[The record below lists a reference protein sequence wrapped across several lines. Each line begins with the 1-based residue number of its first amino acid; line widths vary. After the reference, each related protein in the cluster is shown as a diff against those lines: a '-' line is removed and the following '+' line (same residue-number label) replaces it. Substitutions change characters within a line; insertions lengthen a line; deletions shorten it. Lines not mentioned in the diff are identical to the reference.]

1 MTLSASLSVPLTG
14 LHTSLSVALIG
25 LSTPAETSD
34 AASAG
39 AEPLVRRLSGHAERV
54 ADIGPGGAKQ
64 ASTCDVDRSLNAEP
78 LSGAQRLPGSSE
90 RLDALEVGWG
100 HGHGGTSR
108 ADRFFGR
115 SRQRRAPRRC
125 QGFCGIASRFAISKR
140 L

>member
-1 MTLSASLSVPLTG
+1 M
-14 LHTSLSVALIG
+14 ALIG
-25 LSTPAETSD
+25 LHARLSAALIGRSTPAETSEP
-34 AASAG
+34 ASAS
-39 AEPLVRRLSGHAERV
+39 AEPLVRRLSSHAERV

-64 ASTCDVDRSLNAEP
+64 ASTCDVDRSLIAEP
-78 LSGAQRLPGSSE
+78 LNGAQRLPGSSE
-90 RLDALEVGWG
+90 RLDALKIGWG
-100 HGHGGTSR
+100 RGHGGTSR